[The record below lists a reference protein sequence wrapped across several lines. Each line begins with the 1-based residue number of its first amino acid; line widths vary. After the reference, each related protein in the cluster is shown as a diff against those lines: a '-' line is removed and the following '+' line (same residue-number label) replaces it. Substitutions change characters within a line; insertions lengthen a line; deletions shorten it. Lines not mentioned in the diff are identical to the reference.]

1 MPRMAR
7 VVVPGIPHHL
17 TQRGNRREDVFFCDD
32 DRQRYLQ
39 LLIEYSARHGMVTL
53 AYCLMTNHVHLV
65 SVPSLAVTL
74 GRVMKPVDL
83 RYAQHIN
90 WDQGISGR
98 LWQGRF
104 FSCPLDEEHLW
115 AAIRYVERN
124 PVRARLVRRAEDYPW
139 SSAAV
144 HCGRRSDPVL
154 GQLPEPRPSEAS
166 DWSAWLAQREDKGM
180 ISKLRLCTRT
190 GRPAGGEQF
199 VARLE
204 SKLGRRLRPMP
215 VGRPRKVAHK

>member
-1 MPRMAR
+1 MAR

-17 TQRGNRREDVFFCDD
+17 TQRGNRREDVFFRDD

-39 LLIEYSARHGMVTL
+39 LLIEYSAKHEMVTL

-65 SVPSLAVTL
+65 GVPARPDTLA
-74 GRVMKPVDL
+74 RVMKPVNL

-104 FSCPLDEEHLW
+104 FSCPMDAEHLW

-139 SSAAV
+139 SSAAA
-144 HCGRRSDPVL
+144 HCGGRNDPIL
-154 GQLPEPRPSEAS
+154 GRLMVPRPAETA

-180 ISKLRLCTRT
+180 LSELRLCTRT
-190 GRPAGGEQF
+190 GRPAGSKQF

-204 SKLGRRLRPMP
+204 SKLGRRLQPKP
-215 VGRPRKVAHK
+215 VGRPRKVVHK